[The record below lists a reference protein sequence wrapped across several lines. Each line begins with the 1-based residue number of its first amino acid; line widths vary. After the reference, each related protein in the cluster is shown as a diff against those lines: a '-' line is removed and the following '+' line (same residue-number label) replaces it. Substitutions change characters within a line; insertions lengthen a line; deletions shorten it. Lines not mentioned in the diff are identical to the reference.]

1 MELVYLW
8 VEEYKNIYKQGF
20 NFSPR
25 FECEFFPEYEKYT
38 DEEGEEKER
47 LKDNCELVICDKK
60 KNECKDNDYI
70 ENFFGDNINV
80 TAIVGKNGSG
90 KSSLFEL
97 IYYILYYNF
106 IENEEKINLKRT
118 AQDFVSFPS
127 GRAVSAFRKK
137 NYQKILNNLKEEKIK
152 VFLIVEQNE
161 EKYLLSSTSKYD
173 TINTNIK
180 KFNTKIDSKFIYFNF
195 FGTSFVDKFKK
206 NWYRAFYKDIEHI
219 KNDVNLPLYAEP
231 YISCANENI
240 STINDNNLYYRY
252 ARVFEFIKG
261 NEVLNNIFKPNTI
274 RLKLNKTYFYDNLK
288 TLSLYDPKENP
299 LLEFSDN
306 QGYSVH
312 IQNTN
317 KKYIFNKKEKFNDI
331 KLIIKKYIKNNNI
344 EKLMQIYVLF
354 EILLNAKA
362 VENQIIVYL
371 GNKFVDE
378 TNFDDLLKIIDKDY
392 FGQDNKVVSI
402 VSDDERNLLELDN
415 IIWILDSY
423 EEYSFLENLNQKH
436 DVNELVSV
444 LKYIPKWINISFL
457 DKTKTINSLSSGEK
471 SLFSTVVNVFYHL
484 FLEGIDYS
492 SQKNIYLF
500 LDEIEVG
507 KHPQWQKSL
516 INQLI
521 NIFNSEYNIHL
532 NIILA
537 THSPFIISDLPKEN
551 IIFLDTFN
559 NGTDKNKELTSTK
572 YPKLDRKDL
581 EHGNCINVSKHIE
594 INPFGANIHTL
605 LSDGFFMDDG
615 LMGEFAKN
623 KIQEILNFLDEEKDE
638 ELKTIED
645 SQVLSI
651 IKSIGEDFLR
661 EKLLSMYD
669 DKFKLSKEEKIK
681 RLKEE
686 LAELEK

>member
-8 VEEYKNIYKQGF
+8 VEDYKNIYKQGF

-25 FECEFFPEYEKYT
+25 FECTFHDKYDKDGNLEDDCT
-38 DEEGEEKER
+38 LEINPKEH
-47 LKDNCELVICDKK
+47 
-60 KNECKDNDYI
+60 I

-80 TAIVGKNGSG
+80 TAIVGENGSG

-106 IENEEKINLKRT
+106 MENEEKINLKRI

-362 VENQIIVYL
+362 VENHTIVYL
-371 GNKFVDE
+371 GNMFVDE

-392 FGQDNKVVSI
+392 VGQDNKVVSI

-436 DVNELVSV
+436 DVDELVSV

-492 SQKNIYLF
+492 SQKNIYIF

-537 THSPFIISDLPKEN
+537 THSPFILSDLPKEN
-551 IIFLDTFN
+551 ILFLD
-559 NGTDKNKELTSTK
+559 K
-572 YPKLDRKDL
+572 YKKD
-581 EHGNCINVSKHIE
+581 EDPNQQEGNCKVLKDGIQKQT
-594 INPFGANIHTL
+594 FGANIHTL
-605 LSDGFFMDDG
+605 LSDGFFMSGG
-615 LMGEFAKN
+615 LMGEFAKRKITTILRFLNGKN
-623 KIQEILNFLDEEKDE
+623 KFINIEKRQLVGLKLPNNFIQKQIKPIIEI
-638 ELKTIED
+638 
-645 SQVLSI
+645 
-651 IKSIGEDFLR
+651 IGEDFLR
-661 EKLLSMYD
+661 EKLLHLYNR
-669 DKFKLSKEEKIK
+669 FYKLETKEQKYINEISQLREEIN
-681 RLKEE
+681 RLKNG
-686 LAELEK
+686 